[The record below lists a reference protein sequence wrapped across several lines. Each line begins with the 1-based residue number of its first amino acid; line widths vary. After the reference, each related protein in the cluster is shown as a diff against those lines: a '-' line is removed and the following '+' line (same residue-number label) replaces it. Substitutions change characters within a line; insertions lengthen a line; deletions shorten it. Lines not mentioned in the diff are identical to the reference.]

1 MLKTRVSQEGVTNA
15 LQKVDVLYFAM
26 CCSRDD
32 KILRGNSC
40 NHNIGFEPFLARN
53 GQTWIN
59 PGNNQSQKQIRGM
72 HLYVYV
78 PTTGMTRNTAPKLLN

>member
-26 CCSRDD
+26 CCSRDG

-40 NHNIGFEPFLARN
+40 NHSIGLKPFLARN

-59 PGNNQSQKQIRGM
+59 PGITKVRNKSEECTC
-72 HLYVYV
+72 VYTYPPLV
-78 PTTGMTRNTAPKLLN
+78 